1 MGEYLRPD
9 VYVEEKP
16 SGASPIEAVG
26 TSTGGFVGIAQRG
39 RVGVATLVTSWTD
52 YVNKFARGLKSP
64 FSSDSYLAF
73 AVYGFFQN
81 GGGRAYVTRVAKN
94 ATKATAELGE
104 GILVSALDEGT
115 WANNNLEVK
124 IVAGENGLDLQ
135 VLFEDEIV
143 EIFENVTATP
153 NEGNYISDIKSNF
166 VTITVSSGTGS
177 SGTELAVGSV
187 TLSGGTDGSAVSDAD
202 YLGADGLKAF
212 DVIDN
217 INLIAIPGQTSKAV
231 LQGLVDYCDSRND
244 CFAILDIPEGLDTA
258 EALAARK
265 ELGGTNGAC
274 YYPWGKV
281 IDPLGSDGKLR
292 LVPPSGHVMG
302 VYARTDRERG
312 VHKAPA
318 GVEAT
323 VRGFVEMERPLANSD
338 VDLLNPAGV
347 NCITARP
354 NQGIVVWGARSLS
367 SNPNKRYVSDV
378 RLDINILVSSY
389 LGTQW
394 AVFEPNDEVLWGRIS
409 DQIKGFL
416 FNKWQEG
423 ALFGATPEEAYFVK
437 CDEELN
443 TEEVRNS
450 GRVIAEIGYAKKKP
464 GEFVILRFSQKTATT
479 N

>member
-26 TSTGGFVGIAQRG
+26 TSTGGFVGVAQRG
-39 RVGVATLVTSWTD
+39 QVGVATLVTSWTD

-64 FSSDSYLAF
+64 FSRDSYLAF

-81 GGGRAYVTRVAKN
+81 GGGRAYVTRIAKG

-104 GILVSALDEGT
+104 GILVNALDEGT
-115 WANNNLEVK
+115 WANDNLEVK
-124 IVAGENGLDLQ
+124 LVTGENGLDLQ

-166 VTITVSSGTGS
+166 VTVTVGS
-177 SGTELAVGSV
+177 ETELAVGSV
-187 TLSGGTDGSAVSDAD
+187 TLSGGTDGSAVSDAE
-202 YLGADGLKAF
+202 YLGEDGLKAF
-212 DVIDN
+212 NVIDN
-217 INLIAIPGQTSKAV
+217 INLVAIPGQTSKAV
-231 LQGLVDYCDSRND
+231 LQGLIDYCDSRND
-244 CFAILDIPEGLDTA
+244 CFAILDIPEGLDTT
-258 EALAARK
+258 EALGARK

-302 VYARTDRERG
+302 LYARTDRERG

-318 GVEAT
+318 GVEAN
-323 VRGFVEMERPLANSD
+323 VRGFVEMERPLANGD

-354 NQGIVVWGARSLS
+354 NQGIVVWGARSIS

-378 RLDINILVSSY
+378 RLDINIQVSSY

-423 ALFGATPEEAYFVK
+423 ALFGATPEDAYFVK

-450 GRVIAEIGYAKKKP
+450 GRVVAEIGYAKKKP

>member
-16 SGASPIEAVG
+16 SGASPIESVG
-26 TSTGGFVGIAQRG
+26 TSTGGFVGVAQRG

-64 FSSDSYLAF
+64 FSRDSYLAF

-81 GGGRAYVTRVAKN
+81 GGGRAYGTRIAKG

-104 GILVSALDEGT
+104 GILVNALDEGT
-115 WANNNLEVK
+115 WANDNLEVK
-124 IVAGENGLDLQ
+124 LVTGENGLDLQ
-135 VLFEDEIV
+135 VLFEGEIV

-166 VTITVSSGTGS
+166 VTVTVGS
-177 SGTELAVGSV
+177 ETELAVGSV
-187 TLSGGTDGSAVSDAD
+187 TLSGGTDGSAVSDAE
-202 YLGADGLKAF
+202 YLGEDGLQAF
-212 DVIDN
+212 NVIDN
-217 INLIAIPGQTSKAV
+217 INLVAIPGQTSKAV

-244 CFAILDIPEGLDTA
+244 CFAILDIPEGLDTT

-318 GVEAT
+318 GVEAN

-347 NCITARP
+347 NCIIARP

-409 DQIKGFL
+409 DQIKDFL

>member
-1 MGEYLRPD
+1 MSEYLRPD

-26 TSTGGFVGIAQRG
+26 TSTGGFVGTAQRG

-64 FSSDSYLAF
+64 FSGDSYLAF

-81 GGGRAYVTRVAKN
+81 GGGRAYVTRVAKD
-94 ATKATAELGE
+94 ATRAIAELGE
-104 GILVSALDEGT
+104 GIVVSALDEGA

-135 VLFEDEIV
+135 VLFEGEIV
-143 EIFENVTATP
+143 EVFENVTTKP

-166 VTITVSSGTGS
+166 VTITVSSE
-177 SGTELAVGSV
+177 TELAVGSA
-187 TLSGGTDGSAVSDAD
+187 TLSGGSDGSAVSDAD
-202 YLGADGLKAF
+202 YLGADGLQAF
-212 DVIDN
+212 NVIDN

-244 CFAILDIPEGLDTA
+244 CFAILDIPEGLYTT

-265 ELGGTNGAC
+265 EIGGTNGAC

-338 VDLLNPAGV
+338 IDILNPAGV

-354 NQGIVVWGARSLS
+354 NQGIVIWGARSLS

-409 DQIKGFL
+409 DQLKGFL

-423 ALFGATPEEAYFVK
+423 ALFGATPEEAYYVK

-464 GEFVILRFSQKTATT
+464 GEFVILRFSQKTATA

>member
-1 MGEYLRPD
+1 MSEYLRPD

-26 TSTGGFVGIAQRG
+26 TSTGGFVGTAQRG

-64 FSSDSYLAF
+64 FSGDSYLAF

-81 GGGRAYVTRVAKN
+81 GGGRAYVTRIAKG

-124 IVAGENGLDLQ
+124 IVTGENGLDLQ
-135 VLFEDEIV
+135 VLFEGEIV
-143 EIFENVTATP
+143 EVFENVTATP

-166 VTITVSSGTGS
+166 VTITVSSE
-177 SGTELAVGSV
+177 TELAVGSA

-202 YLGADGLKAF
+202 YLGENGLQAF
-212 DVIDN
+212 NVIDN

-244 CFAILDIPEGLDTA
+244 CFAILDIPEGLNAT
-258 EALAARK
+258 EALSARK
-265 ELGGTNGAC
+265 EICGTNGAC

-338 VDLLNPAGV
+338 IDILNPAGV

-354 NQGIVVWGARSLS
+354 NQGIVIWGARSLS

-409 DQIKGFL
+409 DQLKGFL

-423 ALFGATPEEAYFVK
+423 ALFGATPEEAYYVK

-464 GEFVILRFSQKTATT
+464 GEFVILRFSQKTATA

>member
-1 MGEYLRPD
+1 MSEYLRPD

-16 SGASPIEAVG
+16 SGASPIESVG
-26 TSTGGFVGIAQRG
+26 TSTGGFVGVAQRG

-64 FSSDSYLAF
+64 FSRDSYLAF

-81 GGGRAYVTRVAKN
+81 GGGRAYVTRVAKG

-104 GILVSALDEGT
+104 GILVNALDEGT
-115 WANNNLEVK
+115 WANDNLEVK
-124 IVAGENGLDLQ
+124 LVTGENGLDLQ
-135 VLFEDEIV
+135 VLFEGEIV

-166 VTITVSSGTGS
+166 VTVTVGS
-177 SGTELAVGSV
+177 ETELAVGSV

-202 YLGADGLKAF
+202 YLGADGLQAF

-217 INLIAIPGQTSKAV
+217 INLVAIPGQTSKAV

-244 CFAILDIPEGLDTA
+244 CFAILDLPEGLDTT

-318 GVEAT
+318 GVEAN
-323 VRGFVEMERPLANSD
+323 VRGFVEMERPLANGD

-378 RLDINILVSSY
+378 RLDINIQVSSY

-423 ALFGATPEEAYFVK
+423 ALFGATPEDAYFVK

-450 GRVIAEIGYAKKKP
+450 GKVIAEIGYAKKKP

>member
-16 SGASPIEAVG
+16 SGASPIESVG
-26 TSTGGFVGIAQRG
+26 TSTGGFVGVAQRG

-64 FSSDSYLAF
+64 FSRDSYLAF

-81 GGGRAYVTRVAKN
+81 GGGRAYVTRIAKG

-104 GILVSALDEGT
+104 GILVNALDEGT
-115 WANNNLEVK
+115 WANDNLEVK
-124 IVAGENGLDLQ
+124 LVAGENGLDLQ
-135 VLFEDEIV
+135 VLFEGEIV

-166 VTITVSSGTGS
+166 VTVTVGS
-177 SGTELAVGSV
+177 ETELAVGSV

-202 YLGADGLKAF
+202 YLGEDGLQAF

-217 INLIAIPGQTSKAV
+217 INLVAIPGQTSKAV

-244 CFAILDIPEGLDTA
+244 CFAILDIPEGLDTT
-258 EALAARK
+258 EALGARK

-302 VYARTDRERG
+302 LYARTDRERG

-318 GVEAT
+318 GVEAN
-323 VRGFVEMERPLANSD
+323 VRGFVEMERPLANGD

-378 RLDINILVSSY
+378 RLDINIQVSSY

>member
-26 TSTGGFVGIAQRG
+26 TSTGGFVGTAQRG

-64 FSSDSYLAF
+64 FSRDSYLAF

-81 GGGRAYVTRVAKN
+81 GGGRAYVTRVAKD
-94 ATKATAELGE
+94 ATRAIAELGE
-104 GILVSALDEGT
+104 GIVVSALDEGA
-115 WANNNLEVK
+115 WANDNLEVK
-124 IVAGENGLDLQ
+124 IVTGENGLDLQ
-135 VLFEDEIV
+135 VIFEDEIV
-143 EIFENVTATP
+143 EVFENVTAKP

-166 VTITVSSGTGS
+166 VTITVSSE
-177 SGTELAVGSV
+177 TELAVGSA
-187 TLSGGTDGSAVSDAD
+187 TLSGGSDGSPVSDAD
-202 YLGADGLKAF
+202 YLGADGLQAF
-212 DVIDN
+212 NVIDN

-244 CFAILDIPEGLDTA
+244 CFAILDIPEGLDPT

-265 ELGGTNGAC
+265 EIGGTNGAC

-338 VDLLNPAGV
+338 IDILNPAGV

-354 NQGIVVWGARSLS
+354 NQGIVIWGARSLS

-409 DQIKGFL
+409 DQLKGFL

-423 ALFGATPEEAYFVK
+423 ALFGATPEEAYYVK

>member
-26 TSTGGFVGIAQRG
+26 TSTGGFVGTAQRG

-64 FSSDSYLAF
+64 FSRDSYLAF

-81 GGGRAYVTRVAKN
+81 GGGRAYVTRIAKG

-124 IVAGENGLDLQ
+124 IVTGENGLDLQ
-135 VLFEDEIV
+135 VLFEGEIV
-143 EIFENVTATP
+143 EVFENVTAKP

-166 VTITVSSGTGS
+166 VTITVSSE
-177 SGTELAVGSV
+177 TELAVGSA

-202 YLGADGLKAF
+202 YLGENGLRAF

-217 INLIAIPGQTSKAV
+217 INLIAIPGQTSKTV

-244 CFAILDIPEGLDTA
+244 CFAILDLPEGLDTT

-265 ELGGTNGAC
+265 EISGTNGAC

-354 NQGIVVWGARSLS
+354 NQGIVIWGARSLS

-409 DQIKGFL
+409 DQLKGFL

-423 ALFGATPEEAYFVK
+423 ALFGATPEEAYYVK

-464 GEFVILRFSQKTATT
+464 GEFVILRFSQKTATA

>member
-26 TSTGGFVGIAQRG
+26 TSTGGFVGTAQRG
-39 RVGVATLVTSWTD
+39 QVGVATLVTSWTD

-64 FSSDSYLAF
+64 FSRDSYLAF

-81 GGGRAYVTRVAKN
+81 GGGRAYVTRIAKG

-104 GILVSALDEGT
+104 GILVSALDEGA

-124 IVAGENGLDLQ
+124 IVTGENGLDLQ
-135 VLFEDEIV
+135 VLFEGEIV
-143 EIFENVTATP
+143 EIFENVTAKP

-166 VTITVSSGTGS
+166 VTITVSSE
-177 SGTELAVGSV
+177 TELAVGSA

-202 YLGADGLKAF
+202 YLGENGLRAF

-244 CFAILDIPEGLDTA
+244 CFAILDLPEGLDTT

-265 ELGGTNGAC
+265 EIGGTNGAC

-323 VRGFVEMERPLANSD
+323 VRGFVEMERPLANGD
-338 VDLLNPAGV
+338 VDILNPAGV

-354 NQGIVVWGARSLS
+354 NQGIVIWGARSLS

-409 DQIKGFL
+409 DQLKGFL

-423 ALFGATPEEAYFVK
+423 ALFGATPEEAYYVK

-464 GEFVILRFSQKTATT
+464 GEFVILRFSQKTATA

>member
-26 TSTGGFVGIAQRG
+26 TSTGGFVGTAQRG

-64 FSSDSYLAF
+64 FSRDSYLAF

-81 GGGRAYVTRVAKN
+81 GGGRAYVTRVAKG

-104 GILVSALDEGT
+104 GILVNALDEGT
-115 WANNNLEVK
+115 WANDNLEVK
-124 IVAGENGLDLQ
+124 IVTGENGLDLQ
-135 VLFEDEIV
+135 VIFEGEIV
-143 EIFENVTATP
+143 EVFENVTAKP

-166 VTITVSSGTGS
+166 VTITVGS
-177 SGTELAVGSV
+177 ETELAVGSV

-202 YLGADGLKAF
+202 YLGEDGLQAF

-244 CFAILDIPEGLDTA
+244 CFAILDIPEGLDTT
-258 EALAARK
+258 EALGARK
-265 ELGGTNGAC
+265 ELSGTNGAC

-302 VYARTDRERG
+302 LYARTDRERG

-318 GVEAT
+318 GVEAN
-323 VRGFVEMERPLANSD
+323 VRGFVEMERPLANGD

-378 RLDINILVSSY
+378 RLDIDIQVSSY

>member
-1 MGEYLRPD
+1 MSEYLRPD

-26 TSTGGFVGIAQRG
+26 TSTGGFVGVAQRG
-39 RVGVATLVTSWTD
+39 QVGVATLVTSWTD

-64 FSSDSYLAF
+64 FSRDSYLAF

-81 GGGRAYVTRVAKN
+81 GGGRAYVTRIAKG

-104 GILVSALDEGT
+104 GILVNALDEGT
-115 WANNNLEVK
+115 WANDNLEVK
-124 IVAGENGLDLQ
+124 LVTGENGLDLQ
-135 VLFEDEIV
+135 VLFEGEIV

-166 VTITVSSGTGS
+166 VTVTVGS
-177 SGTELAVGSV
+177 ETELAVGSV
-187 TLSGGTDGSAVSDAD
+187 TLSGGTDGSAVSDAE
-202 YLGADGLKAF
+202 YLGEDGLQAF
-212 DVIDN
+212 NVIDN
-217 INLIAIPGQTSKAV
+217 INLVAIPGQTSKAV

-244 CFAILDIPEGLDTA
+244 CFAILDIPEGLDTT
-258 EALAARK
+258 EALGARK

-302 VYARTDRERG
+302 LYARTDRERG

-318 GVEAT
+318 GVEAN
-323 VRGFVEMERPLANSD
+323 VRGFVEMERPLANGD

-378 RLDINILVSSY
+378 RLDINIQVSSY

-423 ALFGATPEEAYFVK
+423 ALFGATPEDAYFVK

-450 GRVIAEIGYAKKKP
+450 GKVIAEIGYAKKKP

>member
-16 SGASPIEAVG
+16 SGASPIESVG
-26 TSTGGFVGIAQRG
+26 TSTGGFVGVAQRG
-39 RVGVATLVTSWTD
+39 QVGVATLVTSWTD

-64 FSSDSYLAF
+64 FSRDSYLAF

-81 GGGRAYVTRVAKN
+81 GGGRAYVTRVAKG

-104 GILVSALDEGT
+104 GILVNALDEGT

-124 IVAGENGLDLQ
+124 LVAGENGLDLQ
-135 VLFEDEIV
+135 VLFEGEIV

-153 NEGNYISDIKSNF
+153 DEGNYISDIKSNF
-166 VTITVSSGTGS
+166 VTITVGS
-177 SGTELAVGSV
+177 ETELAVGSV

-202 YLGADGLKAF
+202 YLGEDGLQAF

-244 CFAILDIPEGLDTA
+244 CFAILDIPEGLDTT
-258 EALAARK
+258 EALGARK
-265 ELGGTNGAC
+265 ELSGTNGAC

-302 VYARTDRERG
+302 LYARTDRERG

-318 GVEAT
+318 GVEAN
-323 VRGFVEMERPLANSD
+323 VRGFVEMERPLANGD

-378 RLDINILVSSY
+378 RLDIDIQVSSY

>member
-26 TSTGGFVGIAQRG
+26 TSTGGFVGVAQRG
-39 RVGVATLVTSWTD
+39 QVGVATLVTSWTD

-64 FSSDSYLAF
+64 FSRDSYLAF

-81 GGGRAYVTRVAKN
+81 GGGRAYVTRIAKG

-104 GILVSALDEGT
+104 GILVNALDEGT
-115 WANNNLEVK
+115 WANDNLEVK
-124 IVAGENGLDLQ
+124 LVTGENGLDLQ
-135 VLFEDEIV
+135 VLFEGEIV

-166 VTITVSSGTGS
+166 VTVTVGS
-177 SGTELAVGSV
+177 ETELAVGSV
-187 TLSGGTDGSAVSDAD
+187 PLSGGTDGSAVSDAE
-202 YLGADGLKAF
+202 YLGEDGLQAF
-212 DVIDN
+212 NVIDN
-217 INLIAIPGQTSKAV
+217 INLVAIPGQTSKAV
-231 LQGLVDYCDSRND
+231 LQGLIDYCDSRND
-244 CFAILDIPEGLDTA
+244 CFAILDIPEGLDTT
-258 EALAARK
+258 EALGARK

-302 VYARTDRERG
+302 LYARTDRERG

-318 GVEAT
+318 GVEAN
-323 VRGFVEMERPLANSD
+323 VRGFVEMERPLANGD

-354 NQGIVVWGARSLS
+354 NQGIVVWGARSIS

-378 RLDINILVSSY
+378 RLDINIQVSSY

-423 ALFGATPEEAYFVK
+423 ALFGATPEDAYFVK